1 MFPFFYLLIN
11 RSFITILNILTYK
24 IQMVRLTQI
33 KINNKN
39 SIINVDLNKFK
50 KLYYIN
56 IN

>member
-1 MFPFFYLLIN
+1 
-11 RSFITILNILTYK
+11 
-24 IQMVRLTQI
+24 MVRLTQI